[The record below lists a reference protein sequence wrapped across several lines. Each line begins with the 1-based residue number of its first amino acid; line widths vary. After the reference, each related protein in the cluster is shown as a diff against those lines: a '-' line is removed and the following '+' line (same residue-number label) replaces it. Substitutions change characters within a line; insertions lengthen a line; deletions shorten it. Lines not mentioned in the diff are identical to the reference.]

1 MIKSKQIIFQ
11 NRKSTARPKS
21 EKPVFPFDSLLKL
34 GLQVGL
40 FFINVEMFSGEQI
53 LSISVNKQEN
63 FLPDVLGKL
72 WNYVVEYTFNYR
84 LTPNLSEGDG
94 LQHSPL
100 KRGMSDGTLTGV
112 EEPTAARCALKYI
125 NP

>member
-1 MIKSKQIIFQ
+1 MWKCFQ
-11 NRKSTARPKS
+11 VNKFYR
-21 EKPVFPFDSLLKL
+21 F
-34 GLQVGL
+34 
-40 FFINVEMFSGEQI
+40 
-53 LSISVNKQEN
+53 SVNKQEN

-100 KRGMSDGTLTGV
+100 KRGMSDDTLTGV

-125 NP
+125 NPKNYYGNL